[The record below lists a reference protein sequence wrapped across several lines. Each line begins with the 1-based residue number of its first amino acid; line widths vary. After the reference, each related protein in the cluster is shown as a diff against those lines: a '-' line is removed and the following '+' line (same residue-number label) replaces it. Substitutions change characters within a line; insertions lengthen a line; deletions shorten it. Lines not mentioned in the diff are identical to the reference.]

1 MSVGEA
7 KARIRMEM
15 RERMGALTEARRM
28 EQTRG
33 IVARLDGWEGKGRV
47 RWVGGFVPRRDEP
60 DLWEW
65 LVGWVGK
72 GGGLAL
78 PRWSGERGGY
88 EWCAVGDPVTDLETG
103 RYGIREP
110 GAKCG
115 VLDVRLLDF
124 VVVPGIA
131 FDRYGG
137 RLGRGKGF
145 YDRLLESVVGVS
157 CGVGLD
163 EQLIPEV
170 PMEPHDK
177 RLNLVVVPGGLHGPG
192 APK

>member
-1 MSVGEA
+1 MSVVAE
-7 KARIRMEM
+7 KARIREEM
-15 RERMGALTEARRM
+15 RSRLAAVSETVRR
-28 EQTRG
+28 EQTSA
-33 IVARLDGWEGKGRV
+33 IVGRLEGLEVLERAQ
-47 RWVGGFVPRRDEP
+47 WLGGFVPRRDEP
-60 DLWEW
+60 DLW
-65 LVGWVGK
+65 GWIAGWIRD
-72 GGGLAL
+72 GRGLAL
-78 PRWSGERGGY
+78 PRWSGETGRY
-88 EWCAVGDPVTDLETG
+88 EWCEVRDPGSDLVLG

-110 GAKCG
+110 GPGCDT
-115 VLDVRLLDF
+115 VDVRLLDF

-163 EQLIPEV
+163 EQLIPTV
-170 PMEPHDK
+170 PVEPHDK

-192 APK
+192 ASK

>member
-1 MSVGEA
+1 MSVVEE
-7 KARIRMEM
+7 KARVRAEM
-15 RERMGALTEARRM
+15 RERLGAVSEERRA
-28 EQTRG
+28 EQTAG
-33 IVARLDGWEGKGRV
+33 IVGRLEGLKELGEV

-65 LVGWVGK
+65 FLGWVRVK
-72 GGGLAL
+72 GGLAL
-78 PRWSGERGGY
+78 PRWNGETGGY
-88 EWCAVGDPVTDLETG
+88 EWCAVRDPGSDLVLG

-110 GAKCG
+110 GPGCG
-115 VLDVRLLDF
+115 VVDVRLLDF

-131 FDRYGG
+131 FDRCGG

-145 YDRLLESVVGVS
+145 YDRLLESVAGVS

-163 EQLIPEV
+163 EQLIPNV
-170 PMEPHDK
+170 PVEPHDK